1 MLRRC
6 YGTFTG
12 GIDLPDQKS
21 ATLNRSITPAPRPS
35 RLLVPLGPC
44 GGPTAKPLVAPG
56 QAVEAG
62 QMLARAAGGD
72 AVDVFA
78 PLAGK
83 VASLDA
89 VAAVAGP
96 YGFLANA
103 AIELTDLGE
112 CPAPASPATHENW
125 IDCPTDALMQQLRQ
139 GGLTTHRRPVEPLAT
154 WLNKAAATRC
164 DVLIANAVEGQPYVT
179 ADHRLLTEHGAD
191 VVAGLVILARV
202 LGITKVLLAVD
213 YRRTGSYQSLA
224 QAAHS
229 WDVAT
234 IALPHKYPI
243 GADAVLVHLLARRQ
257 VPPGGT
263 ATDVAAAVIDPAS
276 CCAVFRWIVYKQR
289 ATHRVVTVAGEQA
302 GRHENFWTPLGY
314 PCAEL
319 ARRTD
324 PSEAGAARAPSASVV
339 EPIIHGGPMVG
350 LRCHAMAVVT
360 PATNALL
367 AIDEAP
373 QASPT
378 TCIRCGWCTDHCP
391 ARLNVAI
398 LNDDFELSRVNHAR
412 RLRVAA
418 CVECG
423 VCSYVCPA
431 RLPLTERVK
440 QLKQAAARPL
450 PVEGT

>member
-1 MLRRC
+1 MLRRR

-21 ATLNRSITPAPRPS
+21 ATLNRSIVPAPRPS

-44 GGPTAKPLVAPG
+44 GGPTAKPLVVPG

-62 QMLARAAGGD
+62 QKLAQADDGG

-112 CPAPASPATHENW
+112 CPSPASPATHENW
-125 IDCPTDALMQQLRQ
+125 IDRPTDALMRQLRQ
-139 GGLTTHRRPVEPLAT
+139 GGLMTHRRPVEPLAT
-154 WLNKAAATRC
+154 WIDKAAAARC

-179 ADHRLLTEHGAD
+179 ADHRLLVEHGTD
-191 VVAGLVILARV
+191 VVAGLVILARA
-202 LGITKVLLAVD
+202 LGITKVILAVD
-213 YRRTGSYQSLA
+213 HRRTGSYQSLA

-229 WDVAT
+229 WDIAT

-243 GADAVLVHLLARRQ
+243 GADAVLVHLLTRRQ

-263 ATDVAAAVIDPAS
+263 PMDVSAAVIDPAS
-276 CCAVFRWIVYKQR
+276 CFAVFRWVVYKQQ

-302 GRHENFWTPLGY
+302 GRQENFWTPLGY

-319 ARRTD
+319 VRRTA
-324 PSEAGAARAPSASVV
+324 PSEAGTAKPPSASVV

-350 LRCHAMAVVT
+350 LRCHTLAVVT
-360 PATNALL
+360 PATDALL

-373 QASPT
+373 PAAPT
-378 TCIRCGWCTDHCP
+378 PCIRCGWCTDHCP

-398 LNDDFELSRVNHAR
+398 LNDDFELSGVNHAR

-440 QLKQAAARPL
+440 QLKQATAQPA
-450 PVEGT
+450 PVERT